1 MRSHKKQ
8 LYESD
13 IYIFQSAYYEA
24 IVSIMDRNNLKGFT
38 YWDVVQGR
46 GSKTGEPHYG
56 NHAWPT
62 LNSAIL
68 TMVED
73 EKVDHF
79 LEILH
84 NLDKET
90 EAQGL
95 RAFVWNIEKT
105 I

>member
-1 MRSHKKQ
+1 MKA
-8 LYESD
+8 
-13 IYIFQSAYYEA
+13 IFISFNQAYYET
-24 IVSIMDRNNLKGFT
+24 IVNIMDRNNLKGFT

-84 NLDKET
+84 NLDKGNGS
-90 EAQGL
+90 ARASGL
-95 RAFVWNIEKT
+95 RLEYRENYLT
-105 I
+105 

>member
-1 MRSHKKQ
+1 MKA
-8 LYESD
+8 
-13 IYIFQSAYYEA
+13 IFISFNQAYYEA

-79 LEILH
+79 LETQLRQG
-84 NLDKET
+84 NGS
-90 EAQGL
+90 ARASGL
-95 RAFVWNIEKT
+95 RLEYRENHLT
-105 I
+105 